1 MRKARLFFAIVSLCM
16 SISLFA
22 FGVYSATMVTYTISG
37 SVSYEVKDVLVT
49 IETEVFYCTNYSLIT
64 NKKFMTLQNYQP
76 TGQKMEYTSYANGL
90 PNVTDG
96 IDEQIAKID
105 IDFNKATLYKIIVTI
120 STINKSGVK
129 VELGDVNNFDI
140 PQDATFSLY
149 DTNASKYGEQ
159 IYSGNTNGQG
169 NAFEY
174 YVYLTDFTTAI
185 TSSFNIPLIITL
197 Y

>member
-1 MRKARLFFAIVSLCM
+1 MRKARLFFAIASLCM

-49 IETEVFYCTNYSLIT
+49 IKTEVFFYPAKRLFT
-64 NKKFMTLQNYQP
+64 NKKQMPTQIYQP
-76 TGQKMEYTSYANGL
+76 TGQKIEYNSYANGL

-96 IDEQIAKID
+96 VDKQTANID
-105 IDFNKATLYKIIVTI
+105 IDFNEATLYKIVVTI
-120 STINKSGVK
+120 STINQSGVK

-140 PQDATFSLY
+140 PRDATYSIY
-149 DTNASKYGEQ
+149 DTNASKYGER
-159 IYSGNTNGQG
+159 IYSWNTD
-169 NAFEY
+169 NATFEY

-197 Y
+197 

>member
-1 MRKARLFFAIVSLCM
+1 MRKARLFFAIASLCM
-16 SISLFA
+16 SICLFA

-49 IETEVFYCTNYSLIT
+49 IKTEVFSWPIYSLFT
-64 NKKFMTLQNYQP
+64 NKKLMPSQIYSKDP
-76 TGQKMEYTSYANGL
+76 VYSSEYTSYANGL

-96 IDEQIAKID
+96 VDKQTAKID
-105 IDFNKATLYKIIVTI
+105 IDFNKATLYKIVVTI
-120 STINKSGVK
+120 STINESGVK

-140 PQDATFSLY
+140 PQDATYSIY
-149 DTNASKYGEQ
+149 DTNSSKYGER
-159 IYSGNTNGQG
+159 IFAGNTNGQNG
-169 NAFEY
+169 TFEY

-197 Y
+197 

>member
-1 MRKARLFFAIVSLCM
+1 MRKARLFFAIASLCM

-49 IETEVFYCTNYSLIT
+49 IKTEVFSCITKKLFT
-64 NKKFMTLQNYQP
+64 NKKQMSTQTYQP
-76 TGQKMEYTSYANGL
+76 TGQIIEYTSYANGL

-96 IDEQIAKID
+96 VDKQTANID
-105 IDFNKATLYKIIVTI
+105 IDFNKATLYKIVVTI
-120 STINKSGVK
+120 STINQSGVK

-140 PQDATFSLY
+140 PQDATYSIY
-149 DTNASKYGEQ
+149 DTNASKYGER
-159 IYSGNTNGQG
+159 IYSWNTNGQNG
-169 NAFEY
+169 TFEY

-197 Y
+197 